1 MTFTIAEMFLLAWA
15 VTATVLYGS
24 QTRRL
29 HKFMHITTVAF
40 VEIAEGKAKVV
51 QTDGGLHIERGLK

>member
-1 MTFTIAEMFLLAWA
+1 MFLLAWA